1 MKTLGVAALILS
13 IPGHAIAQPPGNL
26 FSRKSLEVYAAQLT
40 SATTG
45 RPLTAMSYEP
55 VTTRERI
62 EWIVVG
68 TIGLQSLALVG
79 PLSAGFQTA
88 LNVPEEWGRGWD
100 GFGKRYLA
108 READVAISN
117 TLEAGVGAFW
127 GEDPRYIPS
136 GRKGIWPRARYAMK
150 VVFLTQR
157 SDGRLAPA
165 WGRYV
170 GNTLNN
176 IIENS
181 YLPPSV
187 TTPGQTV
194 LRSANGFLG
203 RLGGN
208 LWDEFWPDARRLLS
222 QRGKH

>member
-1 MKTLGVAALILS
+1 MKTAGVALLVVSVPCTALAQTPKLF
-13 IPGHAIAQPPGNL
+13 GRDAIDR
-26 FSRKSLEVYAAQLT
+26 FAAQLAST
-40 SATTG
+40 ATRRPITANAYESITG
-45 RPLTAMSYEP
+45 R
-55 VTTRERI
+55 ERV

-68 TIGLQSLALVG
+68 TIGLQSLTLVG

-88 LNVPEEWGRGWD
+88 FNIPEEWGRGWE
-100 GFGKRYLA
+100 GFGRRYLA

-127 GEDPRYIPS
+127 GEEPRYIPS

-150 VVFLTQR
+150 VVFLSQR
-157 SDGRLAPA
+157 RDGRLAPA

-176 IIENS
+176 IIENT

-208 LWDEFWPDARRLLS
+208 LWDEFWPDARRLLF
-222 QRGKH
+222 QRKKK